1 VIGATVFLKSKILDN
16 TLAARYLG
24 LIDGFAGAIG
34 AYYAA
39 RISIKTNPSN
49 MLLHL

>member
-1 VIGATVFLKSKILDN
+1 MKSKILDN